1 MRFHTITTL
10 SFLLLLLPVA
20 AKELDSDESLRAF
33 MIECRSAIRPGDPA
47 DFLMSRYRPRKDLW
61 AQWMIFQN
69 AFHVS
74 PTEKQADEMILGRET
89 DFPPTPL
96 VRPEDQ

>member
-1 MRFHTITTL
+1 
-10 SFLLLLLPVA
+10 
-20 AKELDSDESLRAF
+20 
-33 MIECRSAIRPGDPA
+33 
-47 DFLMSRYRPRKDLW
+47 MSRGLGDVYKRQIEAGP
-61 AQWMIFQN
+61 
-69 AFHVS
+69 V